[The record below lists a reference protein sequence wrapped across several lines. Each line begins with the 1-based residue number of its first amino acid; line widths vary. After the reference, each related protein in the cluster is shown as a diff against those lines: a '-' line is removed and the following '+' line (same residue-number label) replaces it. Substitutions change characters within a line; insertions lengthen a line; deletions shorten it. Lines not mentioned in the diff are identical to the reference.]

1 MSSELNL
8 FEIASRENYTFE
20 TGKGVLSTNDLWNL
34 PLESKTNTPSLDSI
48 AISLDQEIK
57 NSASGSFVNKT
68 GRTNQSST
76 TKNKLEIV
84 KRVIEYK
91 QEQIELAKEKQKSGA
106 MREVILK
113 ALEQKQTESILT
125 KSPEELQEMLK
136 NLS

>member
-1 MSSELNL
+1 M
-8 FEIASRENYTFE
+8 
-20 TGKGVLSTNDLWNL
+20 
-34 PLESKTNTPSLDSI
+34 ESKTNTPSLDRI

-57 NSASGSFVNKT
+57 NSASVSFVNKK